1 MINYHIEFIIIKV
14 YEMSINIEDME
25 QLKLFLSFT
34 KEHCL
39 NMNSIEE
46 VELAWNN
53 FIKSI
58 KTAVSNI
65 TA

>member
-1 MINYHIEFIIIKV
+1 
-14 YEMSINIEDME
+14 MSINIEDME